1 MTLTRSQIESLV
13 MRIQTAFL
21 EHPTLSLT
29 LPAAQR
35 WFGADEVTCAA
46 VLDALAEARVLTRS
60 DGGYIR
66 YFPQLAGRW
75 AA

>member
-1 MTLTRSQIESLV
+1 MTLTRSQIEALA

-21 EHPTLSLT
+21 EYPTLALT

-35 WFGADEVTCAA
+35 WFGADEGTCAG
-46 VLDALAEARVLTRS
+46 VLDALVEARVLTRS
-60 DGGYIR
+60 DRGYVR